1 MSYGTNLSAIL
12 GMLKIRY
19 KEAADK
25 IGISYNTLSNI
36 QNNKVLPSEDTKNKI
51 LNFLSP
57 YGFSEADLMKEDKIF
72 QNIRIRSAKELS
84 GLEKAQF
91 REDFRKFL
99 SILEESDGNKISWIK
114 DYFNYLDRPTDYTEQ
129 ETLYKRREIL
139 KNLILEDSSKNLFSI
154 IFKYYKEISKGF
166 VILDCYS
173 PVNITLLVDSLG
185 IRVFFLPFRTE
196 KISSFSTSFFT
207 EYTTPNSDFE
217 EDPVIVINTNV
228 CNTTEKCLFQIA
240 KEFFFMISAS
250 SESNEY
256 SFMNERNILV
266 ENSQLDKKACSFA
279 ENIMIGKNEL
289 EKFLKKNRTFF
300 PAISPIDKK
309 YSAFFFKNYDFSYV
323 INEIKRVF
331 RISYKLA
338 IKKLFETDFE
348 YLVYFENTEQAEN
361 FYFQCLKQHDKEYQ
375 DKITYLNGEPEPLPS
390 SFKGHDASMLPT
402 PIHQDNSNC
411 LSR

>member
-129 ETLYKRREIL
+129 ETLYDRREIL
-139 KNLILEDSSKNLFSI
+139 KNLILEDSGKNLFSI
-154 IFKYYKEISKGF
+154 IFKYYKEISEGF

-173 PVNITLLVDSLG
+173 PVNITLLLDSLG

-207 EYTTPNSDFE
+207 EY
-217 EDPVIVINTNV
+217 
-228 CNTTEKCLFQIA
+228 
-240 KEFFFMISAS
+240 
-250 SESNEY
+250 
-256 SFMNERNILV
+256 
-266 ENSQLDKKACSFA
+266 
-279 ENIMIGKNEL
+279 
-289 EKFLKKNRTFF
+289 
-300 PAISPIDKK
+300 
-309 YSAFFFKNYDFSYV
+309 
-323 INEIKRVF
+323 
-331 RISYKLA
+331 
-338 IKKLFETDFE
+338 
-348 YLVYFENTEQAEN
+348 YF
-361 FYFQCLKQHDKEYQ
+361 
-375 DKITYLNGEPEPLPS
+375 
-390 SFKGHDASMLPT
+390 
-402 PIHQDNSNC
+402 
-411 LSR
+411 

>member
-36 QNNKVLPSEDTKNKI
+36 QNNKVLPSDDTKNKI

-99 SILEESDGNKISWIK
+99 SILEESDANKNSWI
-114 DYFNYLDRPTDYTEQ
+114 DNYFDYLDRPTDYTEQ
-129 ETLYKRREIL
+129 ETLYNRRKRL
-139 KNLILEDSSKNLFSI
+139 KKLILEDSSKNLFSI
-154 IFKYYKEISKGF
+154 VFKYYKEISKGF

-173 PVNITLLVDSLG
+173 PVNTTLLLDSLG

-207 EYTTPNSDFE
+207 
-217 EDPVIVINTNV
+217 
-228 CNTTEKCLFQIA
+228 
-240 KEFFFMISAS
+240 
-250 SESNEY
+250 
-256 SFMNERNILV
+256 
-266 ENSQLDKKACSFA
+266 
-279 ENIMIGKNEL
+279 
-289 EKFLKKNRTFF
+289 
-300 PAISPIDKK
+300 
-309 YSAFFFKNYDFSYV
+309 
-323 INEIKRVF
+323 
-331 RISYKLA
+331 
-338 IKKLFETDFE
+338 
-348 YLVYFENTEQAEN
+348 
-361 FYFQCLKQHDKEYQ
+361 
-375 DKITYLNGEPEPLPS
+375 
-390 SFKGHDASMLPT
+390 
-402 PIHQDNSNC
+402 
-411 LSR
+411 

>member
-36 QNNKVLPSEDTKNKI
+36 QNNKVLPSDDTKNKI

-99 SILEESDGNKISWIK
+99 SILEESDSNKISWIE
-114 DYFNYLDRPTDYTEQ
+114 DYFDYLDKPTDYTEQ
-129 ETLYKRREIL
+129 ETLYNRRKRL
-139 KNLILEDSSKNLFSI
+139 KKLILEDSGKNLFSI

-173 PVNITLLVDSLG
+173 PVNITLLLDSLG

-207 EYTTPNSDFE
+207 EY
-217 EDPVIVINTNV
+217 
-228 CNTTEKCLFQIA
+228 
-240 KEFFFMISAS
+240 
-250 SESNEY
+250 
-256 SFMNERNILV
+256 
-266 ENSQLDKKACSFA
+266 
-279 ENIMIGKNEL
+279 
-289 EKFLKKNRTFF
+289 
-300 PAISPIDKK
+300 
-309 YSAFFFKNYDFSYV
+309 
-323 INEIKRVF
+323 
-331 RISYKLA
+331 
-338 IKKLFETDFE
+338 
-348 YLVYFENTEQAEN
+348 YF
-361 FYFQCLKQHDKEYQ
+361 
-375 DKITYLNGEPEPLPS
+375 
-390 SFKGHDASMLPT
+390 
-402 PIHQDNSNC
+402 
-411 LSR
+411 